1 MAEEMIRAVR
11 YLLDAGC
18 WNPCRKNTDG
28 LVYDSETN
36 AFVDKD
42 RKKVIDLS
50 EYTHVEDNV
59 PVFTNSYAL
68 LLVQNPDGDTYYT
81 VVDKEGKRVFEP
93 KKWGSYGRGY
103 AYITGDRF
111 LITSPIAP
119 QFYAF
124 ASNLGMAY
132 MDLSTGEPVDGM
144 SYEKMYPY
152 VGEIALVMDE
162 SGYYDYID
170 LDGNVIF

>member
-1 MAEEMIRAVR
+1 MIRAVR

-59 PVFTNSYAL
+59 PVFTNGYAL
-68 LLVQNPDGDTYYT
+68 LLVQNPDGDTYYN
-81 VVDKEGKRVFEP
+81 VVDKE
-93 KKWGSYGRGY
+93 
-103 AYITGDRF
+103 
-111 LITSPIAP
+111 
-119 QFYAF
+119 
-124 ASNLGMAY
+124 
-132 MDLSTGEPVDGM
+132 
-144 SYEKMYPY
+144 
-152 VGEIALVMDE
+152 
-162 SGYYDYID
+162 
-170 LDGNVIF
+170 